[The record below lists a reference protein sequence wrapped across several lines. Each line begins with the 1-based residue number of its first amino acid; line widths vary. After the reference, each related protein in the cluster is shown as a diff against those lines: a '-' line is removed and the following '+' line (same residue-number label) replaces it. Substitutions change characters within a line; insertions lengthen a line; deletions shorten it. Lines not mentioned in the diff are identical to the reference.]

1 MKTRK
6 TQNAI
11 MATVNE
17 LSTFIRANAPVK
29 FGKVAS
35 SLHIAPST
43 LYGYSKIMVDMCNDI
58 TYSHGTFDIVKHHR
72 MSNGKLV
79 RVERK
84 GGGSHSQQT

>member
-1 MKTRK
+1 METRK

-11 MATVNE
+11 QATVNE
-17 LSTFIRANAPVK
+17 LASFIRKNAPVK

-35 SLHIAPST
+35 NMHIAPST
-43 LYGYSKIMVDMCNDI
+43 LYGYTKIVLDMCSDI

-79 RVERK
+79 RVEHK
-84 GGGSHSQQT
+84 GGESHSQ

>member
-1 MKTRK
+1 METRK

-17 LSTFIRANAPVK
+17 LADFIRKNAPVR

-43 LYGYSKIMVDMCNDI
+43 LYGYMKIMGDLCEDI
-58 TYSHGTFDIVKHHR
+58 SYSHGVFTINA
-72 MSNGKLV
+72 SKLH
-79 RVERK
+79 K
-84 GGGSHSQQT
+84 K

>member
-1 MKTRK
+1 METRK

-17 LSTFIRANAPVK
+17 LADFIRKNAPVR

-43 LYGYSKIMVDMCNDI
+43 LYGYMKIMGDLCEVI
-58 TYSHGTFDIVKHHR
+58 SYSHGVFTIKA
-72 MSNGKLV
+72 SKLH
-79 RVERK
+79 K
-84 GGGSHSQQT
+84 K